1 MTDEKTEN
9 AGRSEENQRR
19 FDIQKI
25 YTKDLSFETPN
36 SPVIFTQEWKP
47 SVNLQL
53 NNLHT
58 IIAENVHEVL
68 LSMTVTAKLEDKTAY
83 LVEVQQ
89 GGIFRIEGFEGQELE
104 HMLAVYCPTVLFP
117 YARETI
123 SSLVG
128 RGGFDPIN
136 LAPINFDLI
145 YARQKEEALAKQ
157 QQESNHCTHDQPA
170 EFGTD

>member
-128 RGGFDPIN
+128 RGGFEPIN

-157 QQESNHCTHDQPA
+157 QQESNH
-170 EFGTD
+170 

>member
-58 IIAENVHEVL
+58 IIAENVHEVV

-128 RGGFDPIN
+128 RGGFEPIN

-157 QQESNHCTHDQPA
+157 QQESNH
-170 EFGTD
+170 

>member
-58 IIAENVHEVL
+58 IIAENVHGVV
-68 LSMTVTAKLEDKTAY
+68 LSMTVTAKLKTRPPIW
-83 LVEVQQ
+83 LKCSK
-89 GGIFRIEGFEGQELE
+89 
-104 HMLAVYCPTVLFP
+104 AV
-117 YARETI
+117 
-123 SSLVG
+123 SSG
-128 RGGFDPIN
+128 
-136 LAPINFDLI
+136 
-145 YARQKEEALAKQ
+145 
-157 QQESNHCTHDQPA
+157 
-170 EFGTD
+170 

>member
-145 YARQKEEALAKQ
+145 YARQKEEAVAKQ
-157 QQESNHCTHDQPA
+157 QPESNH
-170 EFGTD
+170 